1 MIIHCNQSFSRI
13 SLTSI
18 STKNMQMI
26 YWENYYEV
34 EWYKKLCT
42 PIPAFSVFFNLIIHY
57 ISNLVKSYIWQS
69 TLCRDWWS
77 SRNLVSLSREHF
89 ASSVVLI
96 SYSVISC
103 SIFLIIW
110 CYRLHHKSV
119 LNIFFWYQSVAS
131 ILGYIIYY

>member
-1 MIIHCNQSFSRI
+1 MPSSSLVEVEVEVEVEVGVGVLTIICFMKFQKMIIYCNQSFSRI

-57 ISNLVKSYIWQS
+57 ISNLVKSYIW
-69 TLCRDWWS
+69 
-77 SRNLVSLSREHF
+77 
-89 ASSVVLI
+89 
-96 SYSVISC
+96 
-103 SIFLIIW
+103 
-110 CYRLHHKSV
+110 
-119 LNIFFWYQSVAS
+119 
-131 ILGYIIYY
+131 